1 MRKSLRN
8 LRKGL
13 SKTMRRTRSQSLKR
27 SLNEP
32 PNQPLTKSPTTNA
45 VFVND
50 FPDGDNEGSASLWAR
65 WLARVAINKGTYIG
79 EGHRINGYF
88 MTGEEFDACL
98 SLIPKLSPPEP
109 NGFKPIRIL
118 LGGTLDDEY
127 INNPDLKAD
136 GKELTEKQRD
146 LVSILLE
153 IHTNTSTDP
162 SYAAEMLQTS
172 REWRSRGCH
181 HACSPTW
188 NRLLYLHEDFVQR
201 AL

>member
-13 SKTMRRTRSQSLKR
+13 SKTMRRTRSQSLKQPPTQPP
-27 SLNEP
+27 NEP
-32 PNQPLTKSPTTNA
+32 LNQVVNQPLNQPLSKSPTTNA

-50 FPDGDNEGSASLWAR
+50 FPDGDNEESASLWAR

-127 INNPDLKAD
+127 INNPELKAD
-136 GKELTEKQRD
+136 GKELTKKQRD
-146 LVSILLE
+146 LVSILLG
-153 IHTNTSTDP
+153 NP
-162 SYAAEMLQTS
+162 
-172 REWRSRGCH
+172 
-181 HACSPTW
+181 
-188 NRLLYLHEDFVQR
+188 HEHEY
-201 AL
+201 